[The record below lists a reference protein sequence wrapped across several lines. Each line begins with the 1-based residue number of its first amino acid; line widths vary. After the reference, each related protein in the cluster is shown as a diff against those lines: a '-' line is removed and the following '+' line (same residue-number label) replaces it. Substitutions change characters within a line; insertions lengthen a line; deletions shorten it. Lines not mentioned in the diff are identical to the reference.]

1 MEWGGFDASHC
12 EWYTLSQTIASSPGG
27 GGDAEEPHC
36 VQWSIT
42 TDSAHHCF
50 ETLFRQPAHL
60 RQSALKRD
68 RLTHGT
74 TVANLELGGGQKTIC
89 DGESRRRWKSVLQT
103 KGRGSFPS
111 IFGIFLCI
119 QLGKSK
125 QTDNVGR
132 GVTIEATTPLRTGG
146 GGEKNDVALHQCGG
160 VIRNAGSS
168 IKSYI
173 QAKRDS
179 SNRRVRNSVVM
190 NNELIHRLAPLR
202 TADESFV

>member
-1 MEWGGFDASHC
+1 MELRSRD
-12 EWYTLSQTIASSPGG
+12 L
-27 GGDAEEPHC
+27 
-36 VQWSIT
+36 IT

-60 RQSALKRD
+60 RQSVLKRD

-89 DGESRRRWKSVLQT
+89 DGESRRRCKSVLQT

-111 IFGIFLCI
+111 IFGIFLSI

-132 GVTIEATTPLRTGG
+132 GATIEATTPLQLPTGG
-146 GGEKNDVALHQCGG
+146 GGEKNDVVLHQCGG

-179 SNRRVRNSVVM
+179 SNRRVPNSVVM

-202 TADESFV
+202 IADESFV